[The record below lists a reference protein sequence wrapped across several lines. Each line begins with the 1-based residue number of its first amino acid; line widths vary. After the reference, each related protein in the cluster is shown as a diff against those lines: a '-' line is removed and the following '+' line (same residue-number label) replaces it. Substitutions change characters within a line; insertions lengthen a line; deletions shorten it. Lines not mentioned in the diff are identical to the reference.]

1 MPQNESSDENTD
13 NFLMSLKSLRK
24 INNFS
29 QKEMAE
35 KLYMSES
42 SYCRKE
48 NGKLQFTRTDIEII
62 TALFE
67 CPYHIMVKGIN
78 KFLNYQ

>member
-1 MPQNESSDENTD
+1 MSQNENGDKNTD
-13 NFLMSLKSLRK
+13 NFLASLKSLRK
-24 INNFS
+24 IYNLS

-48 NGKLQFTRTDIEII
+48 NGKSQFTQSDIEII
-62 TALFE
+62 TKIFE
-67 CPYHIMVKGIN
+67 CPYHIMVKGIKN
-78 KFLNYQ
+78 CLNRQ